1 MKRLISIAA
10 ALFAFMHLAV
20 GQTVTRTESFTSF
33 SAIDVSSSFEVI
45 LREGKRYEVEYTV
58 DKRVA
63 DYCGIFLKGG
73 VLCFNLDE
81 KSFPK
86 ELKQQLKGKDKNV
99 VLRATVTIPET
110 SMLQN
115 ITVSDKAIL
124 RGEQQ
129 QFEVTNSCIVTAG
142 DNARILGL
150 NLESSQ
156 ITLNARNRAEVKLS
170 LEASSVTISAINNCD
185 LDLDVVAPSLS
196 VSSDNSSKLNCRMN
210 SNSCDITAEASSEL
224 IFKGNCSKFS
234 LKSKNNAKIYALD
247 ASVEHADLS
256 MNSGTCELNVLN
268 SMRLDLTSGAKL
280 TFNGSPSIALDRIQ
294 NSTVL
299 RYGDTKKK
307 K

>member
-33 SAIDVSSSFEVI
+33 SAIDVSSSFEVV

-129 QFEVTNSCIVTAG
+129 QFEVTNSCIVTAS
-142 DNARILGL
+142 DNAKILGL